1 MLRKHLWYIVLG
13 TSVTSFISISLA
25 FLPHPFPWMP
35 WDFSILQGCPYPA
48 LSSLDGITW
57 FATSLLSGDFPG
69 CSDSKSICL
78 HCRRTGFDSWVG
90 KIPWRRE
97 RLPTP
102 EFWPGEFHELYSPW
116 VAKSRTQ
123 LSDFTSHF
131 QQKPIS
137 HVPAPRLCSMLSGLL
152 IK

>member
-1 MLRKHLWYIVLG
+1 MVMLRKHLWYIVLG

-90 KIPWRRE
+90 KIPWRRKWQ
-97 RLPTP
+97 PTP
-102 EFWPGEFHELYSPW
+102 VFLPGESHGQRSLVGYSQWGHKESDTIEWFHFP
-116 VAKSRTQ
+116 
-123 LSDFTSHF
+123 LSTKAHLS
-131 QQKPIS
+131 
-137 HVPAPRLCSMLSGLL
+137 CSCP
-152 IK
+152 